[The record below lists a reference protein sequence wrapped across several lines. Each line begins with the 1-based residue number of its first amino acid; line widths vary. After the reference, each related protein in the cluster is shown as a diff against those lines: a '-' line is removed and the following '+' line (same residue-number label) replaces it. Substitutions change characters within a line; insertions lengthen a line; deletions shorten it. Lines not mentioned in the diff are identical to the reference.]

1 MNPSM
6 PTILIMAGGT
16 GGHIFPGLAL
26 AEQLKRMGLAVHW
39 LGAQG
44 GMESRKVPEHGIEL
58 SMIKIRGVRNTGW
71 KGWLTLPFRL
81 LCAIREAMG
90 HLRNIKPACAVS
102 FGGYAAGPG
111 GIAAWLK
118 GIPLVVHEQ
127 NRVPGMTNRLLAR
140 LANTVFE
147 AFDGSF
153 QASSRAIA
161 VGNPV
166 RSAFL
171 DIPGPAQRF
180 ETRCDMLPRLL
191 VTGGSQGAEALNR
204 MVPEALALL
213 PKALHVQ
220 VRHQSGR
227 DRVEQTRARY
237 SVAENDLRVE
247 EFIEDMS
254 EAFSWADLL
263 VCRAGALT
271 VSEIAA
277 TGIASILIPFPHAVD
292 DHQTHNAEVL
302 VNAGGAIILQEAE
315 LTPESL
321 AHELGSLLADRPS
334 LARMADCA
342 RSVRRTDAAVQLAQA
357 CSQFALKGGDVS

>member
-1 MNPSM
+1 M

-26 AEQLKRMGLAVHW
+26 AEQLRRMGLAVHW
-39 LGAQG
+39 LGAHG
-44 GMESRKVPEHGIEL
+44 GMECRKVPEHGIEL
-58 SMIKIRGVRNTGW
+58 STIRIRGVRNTGW
-71 KGWLTLPFRL
+71 KGWLTMPFRL

-140 LANTVFE
+140 LAHSVFE

-153 QASSRAIA
+153 RANSRAIA

-166 RSAFL
+166 RAAFL
-171 DIPGPAQRF
+171 DIPAPAQRF
-180 ETRCDMLPRLL
+180 EARTDVPARLL

-204 MVPEALALL
+204 LVPEALAML
-213 PKALHVQ
+213 PNALRVQ
-220 VRHQSGR
+220 VRHQAGR
-227 DRVEQTRARY
+227 DRVERTRARY
-237 SVAENDLRVE
+237 AMAEEDLRVE
-247 EFIEDMS
+247 EFIEDMA

-315 LTPESL
+315 LNPESL
-321 AHELGSLLADRPS
+321 AQELGSLLADRPS

-342 RSVRRTDAAVQLAQA
+342 RSVRRTDAAIRVARA
-357 CSQFALKGGDVS
+357 CSQFAPALQGEVS